1 VLVLNRSDLSP
12 ATGVTPYNRV
22 FDCPAA
28 TLHPNETDFDQ
39 VPPGYGGACTQAL
52 SNFIG
57 SLSGSDL
64 VIAVSQPGR
73 TSTVQPP
80 VGVGAT
86 LGGVGSN
93 HGIGG
98 AAKWYNKPGHG
109 GDVKFLRGTV
119 SIVGVPGWKTGAV
132 ENESDTPQVA
142 DTGHLDASVAIDTSE
157 LYAPLEGGSAEIET
171 ASPITGVLD
180 REGTAWPGDPK
191 EQEAIS
197 AIGTNLGLGDNPQAQ
212 FYSMEIKSNTAG
224 YWKAEQAL
232 VRGLQY
238 KDFPELKEGDFE
250 WAQRTLAEEMDW
262 VANVDSYTTAMAMPY
277 SAAQA
282 NLWAYFDQI
291 QNAVNMDTQNAQGA
305 ETTATVFEA
314 LTSILEV
321 AGGFGHAL
329 HTVSAAVVG
338 AYHLILA
345 FSNVGRAEAEPFST
359 EAANL
364 ATELVKRLNGVAN
377 EIQIRWRNI
386 IVADYGKLQTV
397 GTCTRVKGKCP
408 NPKDNSEAWNINS
421 DDEDDMGAVIRT
433 GLLREI
439 YEKLVPAKYPE
450 AMELNITTA
459 ANYNKNGGA
468 GGWCPP
474 ATPFSPGT
482 GGYLYDKDVQSGF
495 VRPIVLVNNDGDHPV
510 SQKVFDSMF
519 TPIDKSDTKGD
530 KNDKGGLGMNE
541 QAFFEETYHINK
553 SFNPPRWVD
562 SKHYFKYTLC
572 GWLNKT

>member
-1 VLVLNRSDLSP
+1 MLNRSDLSP

-28 TLHPNETDFDQ
+28 TAHPNEAAFDT
-39 VPPGYGGACTQAL
+39 VPPGYGAPCTKAL
-52 SNFIG
+52 SDFIG
-57 SLSGSDL
+57 SLNESDL

-73 TSTVQPP
+73 KSTDEPP
-80 VGVGAT
+80 VGVGAV

-98 AAKWYNKPGHG
+98 SAKWYNSPGHG
-109 GDVKFLRGTV
+109 ANIDALRGTV
-119 SIVGVPGWKTGAV
+119 SVVGVPGWKTGAI
-132 ENESDTPQVA
+132 ENESATPHVE
-142 DTGHLDASVAIDTSE
+142 DTGHLDASVAVDSSNQYSPVE
-157 LYAPLEGGSAEIET
+157 EGSAEIET
-171 ASPITGVLD
+171 ESPITGVLD

-191 EQEAIS
+191 EQQAIS
-197 AIGTNLGLGDNPQAQ
+197 AIGTKLGLGDDPQAQ
-212 FYSMEIKSNTAG
+212 FYSKAADNNGAYWTA
-224 YWKAEQAL
+224 KAADVRLLHPEDLPAL
-232 VRGLQY
+232 T
-238 KDFPELKEGDFE
+238 EGDFKF
-250 WAQRTLAEEMDW
+250 AQKNLAQEMDW

-277 SAAQA
+277 AGAQT
-282 NLWAYFDQI
+282 NLWAYFNQI
-291 QNAVNMDTQNAQGA
+291 QNDINMDTQNAEGA

-329 HTVSAAVVG
+329 HTVAAAVVG

-364 ATELVKRLNGVAN
+364 ATELVKRLDSVAS

-386 IVADYGKLQTV
+386 VVADYGKLETV
-397 GTCTRVKGKCP
+397 GTCTQVNGKCP
-408 NPKDNSEAWNINS
+408 NPKDNSEAWNISS
-421 DDEDDMGAVIRT
+421 DDEDAMGTVIKT

-450 AMELNITTA
+450 AMQLNTTTA

-468 GGWCPP
+468 GGWCQPF
-474 ATPFSPGT
+474 TPFSAGT

-495 VRPIVLVNNDGDHPV
+495 VRPIVLVSNNGDRPV

-519 TPIDKSDTKGD
+519 APINKSDSS
-530 KNDKGGLGMNE
+530 KGGLGMNE
-541 QAFFEETYHINK
+541 QAFFEGTYGINK
-553 SFNPPRWVD
+553 VYNPPRWVD
-562 SKHYFKYTLC
+562 AKHWAKYTLC
-572 GWLNKT
+572 GWLSKT